1 MDQMSL
7 VQRTGEGS
15 SWPTIWLRR
24 QHLRRNCFLGQTLAH
39 DLLEGLHWDKQPHF
53 RFYMKLKL
61 SLYTET
67 KLPRDRK
74 LSLYLGQ
81 DPCKLGHHRDCAT
94 CSQLSSQGESK
105 YHVLTATV
113 SHLLQELLPKERVLL
128 SPDSSSWWLNGS
140 LCTAGPSS
148 HGESIS
154 GSEATQRYRLG
165 NGSWVKWT

>member
-1 MDQMSL
+1 MTNCM
-7 VQRTGEGS
+7 
-15 SWPTIWLRR
+15 WLRR

-39 DLLEGLHWDKQPHF
+39 DLLEGLHWDKQLHF
-53 RFYMKLKL
+53 RFYMPH
-61 SLYTET
+61 TET

-94 CSQLSSQGESK
+94 CSQLGSQGESK

-148 HGESIS
+148 HGENIS
-154 GSEATQRYRLG
+154 GSEATQWYRLG
-165 NGSWVKWT
+165 NGCWVKRT